1 VLLGTFRQNIA
12 FSAVSN
18 AVRFFPSHCHTAM
31 RLELALIPVIFGM
44 AVAVLIA
51 VKPLEVNKPDLSAL
65 FLYWPEAYKYAERG
79 DAMFIRGV
87 VPFVTCAS
95 SGIVEAP
102 PGLAYKAL
110 GLTCRF
116 RP

>member
-1 VLLGTFRQNIA
+1 
-12 FSAVSN
+12 
-18 AVRFFPSHCHTAM
+18 M

-87 VPFVTCAS
+87 VPFVACSRGAIT
-95 SGIVEAP
+95 AP

>member
-1 VLLGTFRQNIA
+1 
-12 FSAVSN
+12 
-18 AVRFFPSHCHTAM
+18 M

-51 VKPLEVNKPDLSAL
+51 MKPLEVNKPDLSAL

-79 DAMFIRGV
+79 EASFIQSV
-87 VPFVTCAS
+87 VPFVACAS
-95 SGIVEAP
+95 SGVVEAP
-102 PGLAYKAL
+102 PGLTYKAL
-110 GLTCRF
+110 GLFCRF

>member
-1 VLLGTFRQNIA
+1 
-12 FSAVSN
+12 
-18 AVRFFPSHCHTAM
+18 M
-31 RLELALIPVIFGM
+31 RLELVLIPVLFGL
-44 AVAVLIA
+44 AAAVLIT

-79 DAMFIRGV
+79 DALFIQSV
-87 VPFVTCAS
+87 VPFMACAS
-95 SGIVEAP
+95 SGVIEAP